1 MKRLMFSW
9 AVTALLAAAVPAFAG
24 SDRLIGIGEL
34 PAVSRQFIE
43 THFSGA
49 EVSYAKVDEEWMEK
63 DYKVVC
69 ADGTTVEFAKD
80 GAWKEVDCKTRAVP
94 AGIVPPQIREYVA
107 KNFPG
112 RHVTAIE
119 QGRRNYE
126 VELDNG
132 IDLKFDLKFRLTDID
147 D

>member
-1 MKRLMFSW
+1 MKRLMFAW
-9 AVTALLAAAVPAFAG
+9 AATALLAAAVPAFAG

-63 DYKVVC
+63 DYK
-69 ADGTTVEFAKD
+69 
-80 GAWKEVDCKTRAVP
+80 VDCKTRAVP